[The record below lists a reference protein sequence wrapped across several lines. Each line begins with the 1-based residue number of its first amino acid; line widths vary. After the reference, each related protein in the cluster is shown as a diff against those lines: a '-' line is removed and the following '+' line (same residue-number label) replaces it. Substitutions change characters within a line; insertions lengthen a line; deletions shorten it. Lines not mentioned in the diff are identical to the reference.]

1 MIKSNNVKRTAK
13 SKLFSAVDW
22 NDVRDDI
29 LDYINTHQDID
40 IIQIQYWK
48 GDKWYGFLTFYVY
61 TK

>member
-13 SKLFSAVDW
+13 SKLFNAVDW

-48 GDKWYGFLTFYVY
+48 GDKWYGFLTFYIY